1 MGTRL
6 LKKIDLLQGVNTAAL
21 KNLSV
26 PNMELTVLMEIDKEL
41 EALIDKGKEGLR
53 WAQLIDAADAYV
65 AKPRK
70 IIAEELKVLNDKVAT
85 LSKADAEK
93 MVETTAAMLKKIAVA
108 QEAGVNAA
116 VEDVWAQAVR
126 RNKNLSKFKTKCV
139 TKALVGALAISTSLA
154 SMIASGGANLLGVM
168 AIFKSV
174 AELGVLVNDIAQDV
188 EEAAGELLY
197 LREELLKK
205 IEKEGQPGR
214 KGEVISDLS
223 PILGKLIGT
232 VKTVDI
238 SQVKLDAKI
247 AALENNAD
255 TMVGSLNAG
264 LDKLLKLDNKN
275 PAHQAIID
283 QLKAGNKELLAEI
296 KAMNKKLEPYR
307 KLSEQVRKEVI
318 DWKAKRQPKTAT
330 AIKAATLAKLAVGL
344 LTAARTFGKIAGLPI
359 P

>member
-6 LKKIDLLQGVNTAAL
+6 LKKIDLLQGVNKGAL
-21 KNLSV
+21 KNLTL
-26 PNMELTVLMEIDKEL
+26 PDMELTVLVEIDKEL

-53 WAQLIDAADAYV
+53 WQQLADAADAYV

-70 IIAEELKVLNDKVAT
+70 IIAEELKTLNDKVAT
-85 LSKADAEK
+85 LSKPEAER
-93 MVETTAAMLKKIAVA
+93 MVETTAKVLKQIAVA
-108 QEAGVNAA
+108 QEGGVNAA

-168 AIFKSV
+168 AIFKTV
-174 AELGVLVNDIAQDV
+174 AELGVLAGDIAQSV
-188 EEAAGELLY
+188 EDACDELLG
-197 LREELLKK
+197 LRADLLDK
-205 IEKEGQPGR
+205 IEKGAQPSR

-223 PILGKLIGT
+223 PIIGKLTGT

-238 SQVKLDAKI
+238 SQVKFDAKI
-247 AALENNAD
+247 AALEKSAD
-255 TMVGSLNAG
+255 TLVGSLNAG
-264 LDKLLKLDNKN
+264 LDKLLKLDNKI
-275 PAHQAIID
+275 PAQQALIK
-283 QLKAGNKELLAEI
+283 QLQDGTKSLLKEI
-296 KAMNKKLEPYR
+296 KDMDKKLEPYR
-307 KLSEQVRKEVI
+307 KLTEQVRKEVV
-318 DWKAKRQPKTAT
+318 DWKAKRQPKTAA
-330 AIKAATLAKLAVGL
+330 AIKAASFAKIAVGL